1 MLSTFRLFA
10 RLFLVRISVVVIAGH
25 CNSFSQ
31 SWSMTAQK
39 FSSENI
45 HCAARSIGNVFMP
58 IRNFSSLGL
67 AGDFEGVDFGMSA
80 NALLY
85 LGHQI

>member
-1 MLSTFRLFA
+1 
-10 RLFLVRISVVVIAGH
+10 
-25 CNSFSQ
+25 
-31 SWSMTAQK
+31 MTAQK
-39 FSSENI
+39 FSSENM

-58 IRNFSSLGL
+58 IRNFASLGL

-85 LGHQI
+85 LGHHFFALLGCELGIFRFTAETA